1 MIQPT
6 VTTSTGVAPRPRR
19 PRAAATTARTPY
31 IVPVAPMPPT
41 PLLRVF
47 VPGAAA
53 SGNHMYINR
62 KEATGQHKRTKVH
75 TPRAAQWIKDVAQ
88 SVQQW
93 RFPENAPRPRL
104 AVSCTFLNTRSDLDN
119 LLKPTLDGLK
129 IGLMVDDRYVVKLT
143 AEKLPWVRNG
153 ERGAWIEVT
162 QLPDAKPAARATRA
176 TQPRPKTQR
185 RRSQPAAAAERSA

>member
-1 MIQPT
+1 MIDSKATITSPT
-6 VTTSTGVAPRPRR
+6 SARRPKR
-19 PRAAATTARTPY
+19 PRASPSTPPY
-31 IVPVAPMPPT
+31 IVSVQPPAPA

-62 KEATGQHKRTKVH
+62 KEATGQRKRIKVH
-75 TPRAAQWIKDVAQ
+75 TQRAAQWIKDVAQ

-93 RFPENAPRPRL
+93 RFSEHAPRPRL
-104 AVSCTFLNTRSDLDN
+104 AVSCTFLNTKSDLDN
-119 LLKPTLDGLK
+119 LLKTTLDGLK

-162 QLPDAKPAARATRA
+162 QLPEKAA
-176 TQPRPKTQR
+176 TQPTQPR
-185 RRSQPAAAAERSA
+185 RRRTQPQRQAATAAAVAKERSA